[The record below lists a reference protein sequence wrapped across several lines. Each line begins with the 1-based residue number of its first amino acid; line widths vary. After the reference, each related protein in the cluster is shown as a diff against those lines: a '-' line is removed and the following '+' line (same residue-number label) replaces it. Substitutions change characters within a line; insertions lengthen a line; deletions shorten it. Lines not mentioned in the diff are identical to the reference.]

1 MSDSTP
7 YDAGSIFDLFMD
19 PNAPAPTQPR
29 RLTCQVEMDA
39 AVQSVCTMFDYAF
52 DGTSTFDVPTLTP
65 PDDWSV
71 GLIVGPSGS
80 GKSSMLRSFG
90 ELCPVPLWDGR
101 AIVSQ
106 LGTDFVE
113 RLSAVGL
120 NSIPSWVRPYS
131 ALSTGQKFRADL
143 ARCLQDG
150 ALLDEFTSSVDRVV
164 AASTSCAMR
173 RYIDRK
179 GLRRIV
185 VATCHRDVA
194 EWLCPDWVFDT
205 GGGELR
211 VGRAARAPIAFELEP
226 CSADEWRLFS
236 PHHYLDGSLNRSARC
251 WLALWRGVPVGFASA
266 LAFPNGNFRDAWR
279 EHRTV
284 VLPDY
289 QGLGIGPRL
298 SDAVADLFVQSGCR
312 YFSKTSHPRL
322 GGYREFSPLWKAT
335 SKNHRARLD
344 YKGDHAYATKEDGHK
359 LAHAQRVCFSHE
371 RVRPALSEPDVREPV
386 HPILDLFLEAV
397 SE

>member
-1 MSDSTP
+1 MRHP
-7 YDAGSIFDLFMD
+7 ADAGSVLDLFMD
-19 PNAPAPTQPR
+19 PSAPAPTQPR

-39 AVQSVCTMFDYAF
+39 AVQSVCSMFDYAF
-52 DGTSTFDVPTLTP
+52 DGTSTFDVPTMTP

-71 GLIVGPSGS
+71 GMIVGASGS
-80 GKSSMLRSFG
+80 GKSSLLRSFG
-90 ELCPVPLWDGR
+90 ALPDFGPWSEDR

-106 LGTDFVE
+106 LGVDFVE

-185 VATCHRDVA
+185 VATCHRDV
-194 EWLCPDWVFDT
+194 EEGLCPDGVFDT
-205 GGGELR
+205 DRGELR
-211 VGRAARAPIAFELEP
+211 IGRAARAPVAFELVS
-226 CSADEWRLFS
+226 CSADEWRVFS

-298 SDAVADLFVQSGCR
+298 SDAVADLFVRDGCR

-322 GGYREFSPLWKAT
+322 GSYRESSPLWKAT

-344 YKGDHAYATKEDGHK
+344 YKWDHVYSTKEDGHK
-359 LAHAQRVCFSHE
+359 MAHAQRVCFSHE
-371 RVRPALSEPDVREPV
+371 RVRPAHSGPSTVRESV
-386 HPILDLFLEAV
+386 DHPILDLFL
-397 SE
+397 